1 MATKPDKPVKPVTDA
16 HDQPPQDETTKNKI
30 DKHLSD
36 IDDTISEQ
44 DIKNINT
51 STGTDTDAMAKER
64 LHDIDEANEI
74 MKNPS
79 KDDDEPEKEAPSSW
93 EILGE

>member
-1 MATKPDKPVKPVTDA
+1 MENKPNKPLDNA

-36 IDDTISEQ
+36 IHDTISEEDLQ
-44 DIKNINT
+44 NINT
-51 STGTDTDAMAKER
+51 STGAAAPGDNA
-64 LHDIDEANEI
+64 HDKTEADEILKKDNT
-74 MKNPS
+74 
-79 KDDDEPEKEAPSSW
+79 DDDEPEKEAPTPW

>member
-1 MATKPDKPVKPVTDA
+1 MEKRLNNPQEGT

-36 IDDTISEQ
+36 INDTISEQ

-51 STGTDTDAMAKER
+51 GTGAAIPADNTHHVE
-64 LHDIDEANEI
+64 EADEI
-74 MKNPS
+74 MNEKNNDAE
-79 KDDDEPEKEAPSSW
+79 KPEKEAPSAW
-93 EILGE
+93 EILDNN

>member
-1 MATKPDKPVKPVTDA
+1 MERKPDEPVKPFTDE
-16 HDQPPQDETTKNKI
+16 HDRPPQDEVTKNKI

-36 IDDTISEQ
+36 IHDTISEE

-51 STGTDTDAMAKER
+51 DIGVDTTALAKENE
-64 LHDIDEANEI
+64 HDIEEADEI
-74 MKNPS
+74 I
-79 KDDDEPEKEAPSSW
+79 KDQPAGEDPEKEAPSSW

>member
-1 MATKPDKPVKPVTDA
+1 MAKKSNTPPDDT
-16 HDQPPQDETTKNKI
+16 HDLPPQDEVTKNKI

-51 STGTDTDAMAKER
+51 DTGATPPGDNA
-64 LHDIDEANEI
+64 HDIAEADEIIKDHSE
-74 MKNPS
+74 
-79 KDDDEPEKEAPSSW
+79 DDDEPDKEAPSPW
-93 EILGE
+93 EILDNG

>member
-1 MATKPDKPVKPVTDA
+1 MAKKPNKPDEA
-16 HDQPPQDETTKNKI
+16 HDQPPQDEVTKNKI

-51 STGTDTDAMAKER
+51 STGAAAPGDNA
-64 LHDIDEANEI
+64 HDINEADEI
-74 MKNPS
+74 MNEKI
-79 KDDDEPEKEAPSSW
+79 DEDEPEKEAPSAW
-93 EILGE
+93 EILDND

>member
-1 MATKPDKPVKPVTDA
+1 MEKKSNRPLDDA
-16 HDQPPQDETTKNKI
+16 HDQPPQDEVTKNKI

-51 STGTDTDAMAKER
+51 STGEDYDNLAKDH
-64 LHDIDEANEI
+64 LHDKDEADEI
-74 MKNPS
+74 IKNHS
-79 KDDDEPEKEAPSSW
+79 KDDDDPEKEAPSPW

>member
-1 MATKPDKPVKPVTDA
+1 MEKSSNNPNEV
-16 HDQPPQDETTKNKI
+16 HNQPPQDETTKHKL

-36 IDDTISEQ
+36 INDTISEQ

-51 STGTDTDAMAKER
+51 GTGTDGDELAKQR
-64 LHDIDEANEI
+64 LHDIDEANELV
-74 MKNPS
+74 NDRPNE
-79 KDDDEPEKEAPSSW
+79 DDEPEKEAPSSW